1 MAQLMTERLAEL
13 VNARWNL
20 QARFVF
26 MATPLAHRM
35 SFLQYEILGFLI
47 ILLALAYFLNRRY
60 THHDRRIKKDRR
72 AKELQQD
79 N

>member
-1 MAQLMTERLAEL
+1 
-13 VNARWNL
+13 
-20 QARFVF
+20 
-26 MATPLAHRM
+26 M
-35 SFLQYEILGFLI
+35 SFLKYEILGFLI

>member
-1 MAQLMTERLAEL
+1 
-13 VNARWNL
+13 
-20 QARFVF
+20 
-26 MATPLAHRM
+26 M

>member
-1 MAQLMTERLAEL
+1 
-13 VNARWNL
+13 VNSLLR
-20 QARFVF
+20 QARH
-26 MATPLAHRM
+26 PLRARM